1 MLALAPAM
9 GYGRQRPAAQ
19 LHQDFMNAPSS
30 TISPAGA
37 SVSGGLALMA
47 GAMLLLPAMDIM
59 GKAMST
65 ELNGIQVSLAR
76 FAFQAIYL
84 LPLLLWLKGV
94 AGLMPNRIW
103 PNVVRALLMAGAT
116 TCFFTSLRWLP
127 VPDAIAIF
135 FVEPLILTILSA
147 LVLKE
152 KVGWRRRVAV
162 AVGFIGA
169 LIVIQPSYAIFGAAS
184 LLPIAAATLFAIYLL
199 YTKALSASEDPMT
212 MQFFS
217 GLVSVPALALVSMAG
232 TGAGLELFTLTWPSS
247 QHWIM
252 LAAVGLIAT
261 VGHLMVVHAFQRA
274 PASVLAPFTYIEI
287 VSATALSYLV
297 FGEIPQGMK
306 WLGIAI
312 IVGAGLYVW
321 WRERVAAA

>member
-76 FAFQAIYL
+76 FAFQALYL

>member
-1 MLALAPAM
+1 MLALVAAM
-9 GYGRQRPAAQ
+9 VYRRRINLLPGRIPMSVQ
-19 LHQDFMNAPSS
+19 LHPLPQVTP
-30 TISPAGA
+30 
-37 SVSGGLALMA
+37 SVSSGLALMA

-59 GKAMST
+59 GKAMSG
-65 ELNGIQVSLAR
+65 EINGIQVAAAR
-76 FAFQAIYL
+76 FAFQAVYL
-84 LPLLLWLKGV
+84 LPFLIWMKGAGGLL
-94 AGLMPNRIW
+94 PRRIW
-103 PNVVRALLMAGAT
+103 PNIVRALLMAGAT
-116 TCFFTSLRWLP
+116 SCFFTSLRWMP

-147 LVLKE
+147 IVLKE
-152 KVGWRRRVAV
+152 KVGWRRRLAV
-162 AVGFIGA
+162 AIGFLGA

-184 LLPIAAATLFAIYLL
+184 LLPIAAASLFSVYLL

-217 GLVSVPALALVSMAG
+217 GVVSVPALLAVSAAG
-232 TGAGLELFTLTWPSS
+232 SAAGLELFGLAWPSPK
-247 QHWIM
+247 HWLM

-261 VGHLMVVHAFQRA
+261 IGHLMVVHAFKRA

-287 VSATALSYLV
+287 VSATALSYAV
-297 FGEIPQGMK
+297 FGEVPQGIK

>member
-1 MLALAPAM
+1 M

-232 TGAGLELFTLTWPSS
+232 TGAGFELFTLTWPSS

>member
-1 MLALAPAM
+1 MKAPT
-9 GYGRQRPAAQ
+9 
-19 LHQDFMNAPSS
+19 S
-30 TISPAGA
+30 TIAPAGA
-37 SVSGGLALMA
+37 GVSGGLALMA

-59 GKAMST
+59 GKAMSA

-76 FAFQAIYL
+76 FAFQALYL
-84 LPLLLWLKGV
+84 LPLLLWMKGV
-94 AGLMPNRIW
+94 AGLMPNRLW

-184 LLPIAAATLFAIYLL
+184 LLPIAAATLFAVYLL

-217 GLVSVPALALVSMAG
+217 GVVSVPALALVSMAG
-232 TGAGLELFTLTWPSS
+232 TGAGFELFTLAWPSQ

-261 VGHLMVVHAFQRA
+261 VGHLMVVHAFKRA

-321 WRERVAAA
+321 WRERVAAS

>member
-1 MLALAPAM
+1 MKAPT
-9 GYGRQRPAAQ
+9 
-19 LHQDFMNAPSS
+19 S
-30 TISPAGA
+30 TFAPAGA
-37 SVSGGLALMA
+37 GVSGGLALMA

-59 GKAMST
+59 GKAMSA

-76 FAFQAIYL
+76 FAFQALYL

-94 AGLMPNRIW
+94 AGLMPNRLW
-103 PNVVRALLMAGAT
+103 PNIVRALLMAGAT
-116 TCFFTSLRWLP
+116 TGFFTSLRWLP

-147 LVLKE
+147 VVLKE
-152 KVGWRRRVAV
+152 KVGWRRRAAV

-184 LLPIAAATLFAIYLL
+184 LLPIAAATLFAVYLL

-217 GLVSVPALALVSMAG
+217 GVVSVPALALVSMAG
-232 TGAGLELFTLTWPSS
+232 TGAGFELFTLAWPSQ

-261 VGHLMVVHAFQRA
+261 VGHLMVVHAFKRA

>member
-1 MLALAPAM
+1 M

>member
-1 MLALAPAM
+1 
-9 GYGRQRPAAQ
+9 
-19 LHQDFMNAPSS
+19 MNAPSS

-76 FAFQAIYL
+76 FAFQALYL

>member
-1 MLALAPAM
+1 MKAPT
-9 GYGRQRPAAQ
+9 
-19 LHQDFMNAPSS
+19 S
-30 TISPAGA
+30 TIAPAGA
-37 SVSGGLALMA
+37 GVSGGLALMA

-59 GKAMST
+59 GKAMSA

-76 FAFQAIYL
+76 FAFQALYL

-94 AGLMPNRIW
+94 AGLMPNRLW

-184 LLPIAAATLFAIYLL
+184 LLPIAAATLFAVYLL

-217 GLVSVPALALVSMAG
+217 GVVSVPALALVSMAG
-232 TGAGLELFTLTWPSS
+232 TGAGFELFTLAWPSQ

-261 VGHLMVVHAFQRA
+261 VGHLMVVHAFKRA

-321 WRERVAAA
+321 WRERVAAS